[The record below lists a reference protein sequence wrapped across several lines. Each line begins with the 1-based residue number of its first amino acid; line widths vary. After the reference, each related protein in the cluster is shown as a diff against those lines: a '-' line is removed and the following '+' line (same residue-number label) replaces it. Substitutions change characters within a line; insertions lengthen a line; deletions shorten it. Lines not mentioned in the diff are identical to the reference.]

1 MSIRAREIQDPRR
14 SRGFLTIY
22 NGPRDA
28 CPPCSSHGWQ
38 VWQSSIENPERT
50 SKIDG
55 ATEHV
60 QLGKCP
66 LGITLPH
73 PLPSLSS
80 PQETIQNTLF
90 TLSVQNSLQSVRCA
104 CTSQAV
110 LLFLCLLEI
119 WHWSIVTCQPHLSHL
134 KCFKSFKNYFE

>member
-22 NGPRDA
+22 NGPQDA

-90 TLSVQNSLQSVRCA
+90 TLCPKLTSVSEVCMYLS
-104 CTSQAV
+104 SSFIV
-110 LLFLCLLEI
+110 LMPIRNLTLVHCYMLATL
-119 WHWSIVTCQPHLSHL
+119 
-134 KCFKSFKNYFE
+134 KSFKMF